1 MVQVNAPKTAKTF
14 GEYGKVGIAL
24 FANLCATTWHS
35 VCYFSEGVSQKRNPG
50 RAWQENFV
58 SLSIK
63 ENTPTYRKFA
73 KILKLDDNNIELCNH
88 IADTLPGILKNQQKD
103 LLITQQQ
110 TVLSSRTVGF
120 QRLQPC

>member
-1 MVQVNAPKTAKTF
+1 M
-14 GEYGKVGIAL
+14 
-24 FANLCATTWHS
+24 
-35 VCYFSEGVSQKRNPG
+35 
-50 RAWQENFV
+50 

-73 KILKLDDNNIELCNH
+73 KVLKLDDNNIELCNH
-88 IADTLPGILKNQQKD
+88 IADTLPGLLKNQQKD